1 MLIKPTIINMDM
13 NIWDNINFRKYYME
27 DININIKN
35 NNNNNNKIEL

>member
-1 MLIKPTIINMDM
+1 MDM